1 MSARPRYTAEILSS
15 LSRIVFAKVIIAGSL
30 GLFFCGSPAPADDD
44 SSPPWPRIEHQLRKV
59 EGWTI
64 HVDVR
69 LLNGEHKELGDV
81 ALRVLG
87 NKLYE
92 IVTILPEARVADLRA
107 VPIWLDLDHRLAAMQ
122 YHPSAGWLEG
132 HGYDPAMAKAVH
144 IPQAERFVCLART
157 NHQPSVVL
165 HELAHAYHDRVLGFD
180 HRPILDEYRRV
191 VEEGLYESTLH
202 IKGRKTRHYAL
213 TDHKEY
219 FAEMTECYFG
229 ANDFHPFVRA
239 ELKDCDP
246 GTFALL
252 ETIWGPLP

>member
-1 MSARPRYTAEILSS
+1 MPAPPKHTAGMPLP
-15 LSRIVFAKVIIAGSL
+15 LSRIAFVQAIIAGCL
-30 GLFFCGSPAPADDD
+30 GLIFCVVASLADDDD
-44 SSPPWPRIEHQLRKV
+44 SSPQPRIEHQLREV
-59 EGWTI
+59 EGWTV
-64 HVDVR
+64 HVDAR
-69 LLNGEHKELGDV
+69 LLDGESKQLGDL

-92 IVTILPEARVADLRA
+92 IATILPEARVHDLRA

-144 IPQAERFVCLART
+144 IPQAERFVRLAQT

-180 HRPILDEYRRV
+180 HRPIVEEYRRV
-191 VEEGLYESTLH
+191 VKEGLFESTLH

-229 ANDFHPFVRA
+229 ANDFYPFVRA